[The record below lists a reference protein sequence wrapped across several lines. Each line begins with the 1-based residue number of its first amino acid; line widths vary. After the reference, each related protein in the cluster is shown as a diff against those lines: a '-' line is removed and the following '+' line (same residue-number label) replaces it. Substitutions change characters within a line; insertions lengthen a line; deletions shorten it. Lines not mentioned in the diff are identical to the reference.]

1 MPEERLLL
9 AELLAKSGDGDFLR
23 GVAEAVLQR
32 LMEADAV
39 TARLER
45 VSQLEPPS
53 YRRRHHLAWAFG
65 EAI

>member
-1 MPEERLLL
+1 MTEDRLPL

-23 GVAEAVLQR
+23 CVAEAELQM

-39 TARLER
+39 TARLEK

-53 YRRRHHLAWAFG
+53 YHHRHHLAWVFG
-65 EAI
+65 ETI

>member
-1 MPEERLLL
+1 MPKERLLP

-23 GVAEAVLQR
+23 GVAEAELQM

-39 TARLER
+39 TARLEK

-53 YRRRHHLAWAFG
+53 YHHRHHFA
-65 EAI
+65 